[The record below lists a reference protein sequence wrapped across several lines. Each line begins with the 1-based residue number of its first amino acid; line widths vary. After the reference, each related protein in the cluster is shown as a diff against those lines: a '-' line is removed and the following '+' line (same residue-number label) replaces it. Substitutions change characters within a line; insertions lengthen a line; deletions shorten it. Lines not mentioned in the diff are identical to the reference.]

1 MLQKTTLFSSERMM
15 VIRLGMISKVGQS
28 VSGIG
33 YMVNNA
39 NVLPQVFWKKYEAER
54 LEKERLTG
62 LGETQSPEPYKS
74 PDSSYRYYR
83 ERKKEKISENKGRGE
98 GKEIGLLLKMA
109 RLNTTDTNI
118 SIFLV

>member
-15 VIRLGMISKVGQS
+15 VIRLGMISKVGQF

-62 LGETQSPEPYKS
+62 LGETQSPEPTKL
-74 PDSSYRYYR
+74 
-83 ERKKEKISENKGRGE
+83 NN
-98 GKEIGLLLKMA
+98 LLLFQESK
-109 RLNTTDTNI
+109 N
-118 SIFLV
+118 